1 MTQENVAS
9 GSFAASLA
17 SVGAVSAAIGAALG
31 AVVVVATAF
40 TGPDLRFALPP
51 GTAVITSSCCLLALI
66 LLSVPFTIW
75 ALVRDRRLLAELA
88 SAPEKHEEMI
98 GLRGRNAFVAGIAY
112 AVPLFF
118 LGCTVVT
125 YGWHLIRGGD
135 WNIWAMM

>member
-17 SVGAVSAAIGAALG
+17 SVGAASAGIGAALG
-31 AVVVVATAF
+31 VVVVVATAF
-40 TGPDLRFALPP
+40 TGPDLRFALAP
-51 GTAVITSSCCLLALI
+51 GIAVIASSCCLLALVV
-66 LLSVPFTIW
+66 LSVPFTVW
-75 ALVRDRRLLAELA
+75 ALARDRRLLAELA
-88 SAPEKHEEMI
+88 SAPEEHEEMI

-135 WNIWAMM
+135 WNIWAMV